1 MGEKPHEVGTR
12 GGGLRLSISHHT
24 AITIP
29 MRYRTEGTVLALIF
43 HFGVLFLSHLSHYPG
58 RETGGYA

>member
-1 MGEKPHEVGTR
+1 
-12 GGGLRLSISHHT
+12 
-24 AITIP
+24 